1 MKSLR
6 LYATIVVVILLVV
19 PAWATTVIRM
29 DLQTLV
35 QESDSI
41 VQGRVEHVDAQWDDQ
56 KKTIFTYVFVRVH
69 DPLKGDFRPTV
80 LIRQL
85 GGKVGDMNLS
95 IIGMPAF
102 RSGEE
107 VIVFLKSN
115 PIEATYHVVGL
126 TQGKYEVA
134 DDFAVANASGIELM
148 DRKTGQ
154 IEAGLFTKQPLETFK
169 SRIRSMVK

>member
-1 MKSLR
+1 MKPLHI
-6 LYATIVVVILLVV
+6 YATLVAV
-19 PAWATTVIRM
+19 LFLGIPGWTTTVVRM
-29 DLQTLV
+29 DLQALV

-41 VQGRVEHVDAQWDDQ
+41 VQGRIERVDAQWDDQ
-56 KKTIFTYVFVRVH
+56 KKTIFTYIFIRVH
-69 DPLKGDFRPTV
+69 DPLKGEFRPNV

-95 IIGMPAF
+95 IIGMPVF

-115 PIEATYHVVGL
+115 PTEATYHVVGL
-126 TQGKYEVA
+126 TQGKYEVKT
-134 DDFAVANASGIELM
+134 DFAVANALGIELL

-154 IEAGLFTKQPLETFK
+154 IEGGAFTREPLETFK

>member
-126 TQGKYEVA
+126 TQGSMK
-134 DDFAVANASGIELM
+134 SLM
-148 DRKTGQ
+148 
-154 IEAGLFTKQPLETFK
+154 IL
-169 SRIRSMVK
+169 RS